1 MTRLRFLEIPLILSG
16 MTSLFAPLQMTFS
29 GSRSGL
35 LLYLLR

>member
-16 MTSLFAPLQMTFS
+16 MTSLFAPLQMTSS
-29 GSRSGL
+29 GSHSGL

>member
-16 MTSLFAPLQMTFS
+16 MTSFIAPLQMIPS